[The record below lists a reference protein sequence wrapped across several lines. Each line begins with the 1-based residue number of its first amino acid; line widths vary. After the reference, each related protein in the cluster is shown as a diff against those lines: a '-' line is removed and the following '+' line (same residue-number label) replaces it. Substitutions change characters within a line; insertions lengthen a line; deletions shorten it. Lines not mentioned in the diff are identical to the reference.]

1 MARDRP
7 HNGYD
12 DDRREQ
18 HMVQVDER
26 ERQLGQHVRARR
38 LAARLT
44 QVELADRANVS
55 LGALK
60 HLESGAGSTITTLV
74 KVLRALGADDW
85 LETLALPPAP
95 FDPLALLEQRRREQ
109 VRTPRRVRHRADGS

>member
-1 MARDRP
+1 MA
-7 HNGYD
+7 H
-12 DDRREQ
+12 
-18 HMVQVDER
+18 VDER
-26 ERQLGQHVRARR
+26 ERQLGRHVRERR

-74 KVLRALGADDW
+74 KVLRALGADEW
-85 LETLALPPAP
+85 LATLAPPPAP
-95 FDPLALLEQRRREQ
+95 FDPLVLLEQRQRE
-109 VRTPRRVRHRADGS
+109 RSRATRRVRHRADGS